1 MGPETYDNLGN
12 ETYLTNNRL
21 PKGTGKEHLV
31 DSNISDDGT
40 KVTITNGLDVTGA
53 LSASTITGFGNA
65 TTYSSSVVTSISAS
79 NYNITINSASV
90 SSLSSSFGSR
100 ILTIEGKTL
109 ISGSSQIDVMS
120 TTNIARLATTGS
132 NIFSG
137 NQSITGSITSTD
149 NITAGHNAAHKIV
162 NSSNVQVGG
171 FSRRGLWEGN
181 ANNDPAIWA
190 EGGSGVYIYTNGSAT
205 PKLVAESGGTIRP
218 GVNGTQD
225 LGSASYRWSTVYTSD
240 LSLNNGIGDW
250 TIVEGEDDL
259 FLYNN
264 KKGKVYK
271 FALTEVDPNVATPKK
286 S

>member
-1 MGPETYDNLGN
+1 
-12 ETYLTNNRL
+12 
-21 PKGTGKEHLV
+21 
-31 DSNISDDGT
+31 
-40 KVTITNGLDVTGA
+40 
-53 LSASTITGFGNA
+53 
-65 TTYSSSVVTSISAS
+65 
-79 NYNITINSASV
+79 
-90 SSLSSSFGSR
+90 
-100 ILTIEGKTL
+100 
-109 ISGSSQIDVMS
+109 MS